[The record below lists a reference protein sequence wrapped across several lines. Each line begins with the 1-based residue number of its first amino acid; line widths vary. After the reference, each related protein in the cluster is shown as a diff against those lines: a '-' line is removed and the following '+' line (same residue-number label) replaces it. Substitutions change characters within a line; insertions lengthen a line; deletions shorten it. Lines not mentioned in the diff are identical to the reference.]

1 MKKNG
6 FTLVELLAVIIILSI
21 VAVVAV
27 PRLVTSIK
35 INNEDSYNGVIE
47 NIILAANS
55 YANNQ
60 GGVLVQISVPYLQ
73 EKGYL
78 PRNITSPIDN
88 SIMSGCVYVVD
99 GTSIYSEETCS
110 TYLKG
115 IEPSRMVTNACTY
128 QNGYTWDF
136 EYTGIGQE
144 FIVPCDGTYKLE
156 VWGAQGGSLSNLAGG
171 KGGYS
176 SGNISLTSGGNL
188 YIYVGQEGKTY
199 TAGSSGNDQNY
210 GAFPNG
216 GAIRWIYSTSDTIPI
231 NTGGGSTHVA
241 KSNKTIAE
249 LGTNN
254 SDLLIVAGGGGG
266 VANYWSISAQG
277 GYGGGASGGSTTSNH
292 SNTNATGGT
301 QSAAG
306 QGGGNQDGHAR
317 TGTYLAG
324 AFGIGGGTTAWGSSS
339 ARSVSGGG
347 GGGYYGG
354 GASWGGSGGGG
365 SGYIGGVTDGT
376 SIAGNAA
383 MPTHDGTSTMT
394 GNTGNGYARIT
405 LVESSAYANTHP
417 YELGHTWA
425 FDYTGGV
432 QEFLV
437 PDNGTYKLE
446 VWGAQGGDYT
456 LGTGALG
463 GKGGYSTGNVSLSE
477 SDTIYIVVGGQ
488 GTSPEFSD
496 QTASGGYNGGGI
508 GSNVLDY
515 STYKW
520 QIGGAGGGGAS
531 HIALTN
537 LGELFNYNS
546 KINELFLI
554 AAGGGGAGAN
564 SGSSALQYNV
574 GGYGGGT
581 TGGNGTN
588 VMKTNY
594 SGFDTGRGGTQTAAG
609 CSGTTSNGC
618 GAFGKGGNNNTTSSA
633 SQGAGGGAGYFGGGA
648 GRNYGTS
655 GGGGSSWIDGV
666 IDGSIIAGNAAMP
679 THDGESTMIGNS
691 GNGYAKITL
700 ISY

>member
-1 MKKNG
+1 VKKNG

-35 INNEDSYNGVIE
+35 INNEDTYNGVIE

-115 IEPSRMVTNACTY
+115 VEPSRMVTNACIY

-156 VWGAQGGSLSNLAGG
+156 VWGASGGDANTTYVGG

-176 SGNISLTSGGNL
+176 TGNKSLSSNDKIYINVGGVGGVCLTTDETCSVGGYNGGGNSKAYNSGG
-188 YIYVGQEGKTY
+188 
-199 TAGSSGNDQNY
+199 A
-210 GAFPNG
+210 A
-216 GAIRWIYSTSDTIPI
+216 
-231 NTGGGSTHVA
+231 
-241 KSNKTIAE
+241 
-249 LGTNN
+249 
-254 SDLLIVAGGGGG
+254 AGGGGG
-266 VANYWSISAQG
+266 ATHIGTFNDLLANHGSTDGLFIVAA
-277 GYGGGASGGSTTSNH
+277 GGGGGH
-292 SNTNATGGT
+292 FTNGVNCGKGG
-301 QSAAG
+301 A
-306 QGGGNQDGHAR
+306 
-317 TGTYLAG
+317 
-324 AFGIGGGTTAWGSSS
+324 GGGTTGADPTGLCRDTLANDARTAQGGTES
-339 ARSVSGGG
+339 AAGCAKSGG
-347 GGGYYGG
+347 YC
-354 GASWGGSGGGG
+354 GAFGRGANLTVGGSGGGG
-365 SGYIGGVTDGT
+365 GLYGGSGASIGPGGGGSSYIGGVSNGST
-376 SIAGNAA
+376 IAGNAA
-383 MPTHDGTSTMT
+383 MPTHDGEDTMI
-394 GNTGNGYARIT
+394 GNSGAGYARIT
-405 LVESSAYANTHP
+405 LVEASAYANTHP
-417 YELGHTWA
+417 YEIGHTWT
-425 FDYTGGV
+425 FDYTGDV
-432 QEFLV
+432 QDFNV
-437 PDNGTYKLE
+437 PCDGTYKLE
-446 VWGAQGGDYT
+446 AWGAQGGDYT

-515 STYKW
+515 SSYKW
-520 QIGGAGGGGAS
+520 QLGGAGGGGAT

-546 KINELFLI
+546 KRNELFLI

-609 CSGTTSNGC
+609 CSATTSNGC

-666 IDGSIIAGNAAMP
+666 TDGSTIAGNAAMP
-679 THDGESTMIGNS
+679 THDGESTMTGNS
-691 GNGYAKITL
+691 GDGYAKITL

>member
-35 INNEDSYNGVIE
+35 INNEDTYNGVIE

-115 IEPSRMVTNACTY
+115 VEPSRMVTNACTY

-156 VWGAQGGSLSNLAGG
+156 VWGASGGDADTTYVGG

-176 SGNISLTSGGNL
+176 TGNKSLSSNDKIYINVGGVGGVCLNTDETCSVGGYNGGGNSKAFNSGN
-188 YIYVGQEGKTY
+188 
-199 TAGSSGNDQNY
+199 A
-210 GAFPNG
+210 A
-216 GAIRWIYSTSDTIPI
+216 
-231 NTGGGSTHVA
+231 
-241 KSNKTIAE
+241 
-249 LGTNN
+249 
-254 SDLLIVAGGGGG
+254 AGGGGG
-266 VANYWSISAQG
+266 ATHIGTFNDLLANH
-277 GYGGGASGGSTTSNH
+277 GSTD
-292 SNTNATGGT
+292 GLFIV
-301 QSAAG
+301 AA
-306 QGGGNQDGHAR
+306 
-317 TGTYLAG
+317 
-324 AFGIGGGTTAWGSSS
+324 
-339 ARSVSGGG
+339 GGG
-347 GGGYYGG
+347 GGHFTNGVNCGKGGAGG
-354 GASWGGSGGGG
+354 GTIGADPTSLCRDTLANDARTAQGGTENAAGCAKSGGYCGAFGSGANLTTGGSGGGG
-365 SGYIGGVTDGT
+365 GLYGGSGASIGPGGGGSSYIGGVSNGST
-376 SIAGNAA
+376 IAGNAS
-383 MPTHDGTSTMT
+383 MPTHDGESTMT
-394 GNTGNGYARIT
+394 GNSGNGYARIT

-417 YELGHTWA
+417 YELGHTWT
-425 FDYTGGV
+425 FDYTGDV
-432 QEFLV
+432 QDFNV
-437 PDNGTYKLE
+437 PCDGTYKLE

-456 LGTGALG
+456 LGAGALG

-496 QTASGGYNGGGI
+496 QVASGGYNGGGI

-515 STYKW
+515 SSYKW
-520 QIGGAGGGGAS
+520 QLGGAGGGGAS

-546 KINELFLI
+546 KRNELFLI

-609 CSGTTSNGC
+609 CSATTSNGC

-666 IDGSIIAGNAAMP
+666 IDGSTIAGNAAMP